1 MDSAQL
7 HADAPGAEFL
17 KALNKTWVG
26 AALSKLVSRR
36 GGKSNAPRRFLHRFR
51 LFDLGNWYH
60 VRNSRN
66 SHLRGADAQRRVGD
80 RLPNRK

>member
-60 VRNSRN
+60 VLS
-66 SHLRGADAQRRVGD
+66 GRRPFIKG
-80 RLPNRK
+80 LFEAL